1 VRSERQHNGET
12 IAYYRAISMITE
24 IDLAVLPG
32 LLLMLWRRL
41 ARIDFYVLVI
51 IINFKQAPGKNE
63 LKDRSESAWWIFAQ

>member
-1 VRSERQHNGET
+1 
-12 IAYYRAISMITE
+12 MITE

-51 IINFKQAPGKNE
+51 IINFKQAPVKNE
-63 LKDRSESAWWIFAQ
+63 PKDRSESAWWIFAQ